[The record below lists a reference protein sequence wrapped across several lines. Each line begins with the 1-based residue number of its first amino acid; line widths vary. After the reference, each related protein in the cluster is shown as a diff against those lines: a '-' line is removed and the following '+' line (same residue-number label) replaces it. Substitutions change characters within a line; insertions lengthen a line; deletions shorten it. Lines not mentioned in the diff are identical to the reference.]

1 MCPDIPVF
9 SLTQTQVPS
18 VIVWIDDSGVAHA
31 RDTKTGSIIAE
42 SADHASVLQA
52 ALNALSGVG
61 GRVFVKSGEYRAS
74 AFTYLTVPERVAI
87 EGEVGREGKPVLHL
101 MGFKITNGW
110 CRIENVR
117 LVDDAQTPGS
127 KAIYINQDASPYG
140 HAQRVTIRNVEI
152 SKFDYGIIN
161 DNVNK
166 ATFGIFIRDVRS
178 ECRSGDLWLYYSI
191 PTIEFFIA
199 DHANYAQTLDD
210 YAVKIIGTGPL
221 GGGGYLNHVEAMS
234 AKKGIYIGDHLQLW
248 ADFLHADLCSGEGIT
263 VENCQECVF
272 RMPRAALNGGYGLG
286 IGSCQRCTFTDGL
299 VNANNGHGISMG
311 TAPGA
316 SFGCKGVAIIGF
328 HIFDNK
334 NGGIVVYA
342 ASADN
347 YSIDIFVDD
356 CILYNNGTGTTWANI
371 HAYAPS
377 RITVGKAVCRGGSG
391 IPLGDNVTVVGQV
404 VSDAGLA
411 KNAGTATIPAG
422 STSATVNHG
431 LLKAPSKV
439 LVTPAANL
447 GAVWVSNITST
458 QFTINCSTAPSSDTV
473 VYWYA
478 EV

>member
-140 HAQRVTIRNVEI
+140 HVQRVTIRNVEI

-221 GGGGYLNHVEAMS
+221 GGGGYLNHVETMS
-234 AKKGIYIGDHLQLW
+234 AKKGIYIGDHLQL
-248 ADFLHADLCSGEGIT
+248 
-263 VENCQECVF
+263 
-272 RMPRAALNGGYGLG
+272 
-286 IGSCQRCTFTDGL
+286 
-299 VNANNGHGISMG
+299 
-311 TAPGA
+311 
-316 SFGCKGVAIIGF
+316 
-328 HIFDNK
+328 
-334 NGGIVVYA
+334 
-342 ASADN
+342 
-347 YSIDIFVDD
+347 
-356 CILYNNGTGTTWANI
+356 
-371 HAYAPS
+371 
-377 RITVGKAVCRGGSG
+377 
-391 IPLGDNVTVVGQV
+391 
-404 VSDAGLA
+404 
-411 KNAGTATIPAG
+411 
-422 STSATVNHG
+422 
-431 LLKAPSKV
+431 
-439 LVTPAANL
+439 
-447 GAVWVSNITST
+447 
-458 QFTINCSTAPSSDTV
+458 
-473 VYWYA
+473 
-478 EV
+478 